1 MDTMA
6 TRDDV
11 TVRVDTELRAKARDL
26 GINMSRL
33 LEDTLREEV
42 ERREARAEAA
52 ADATE
57 EIRIDL
63 EDSEDRPYVGRFT
76 GRLLGEASDVF
87 AYLLA
92 DERVIVYDADKLQYW
107 EIDDLDVLQ
116 DWFRRDPGVYTEVM
130 HALGETPEVD
140 L

>member
-1 MDTMA
+1 MEIMA

-26 GINMSRL
+26 GINLSRL
-33 LEDTLREEV
+33 LEDTLRDEI
-42 ERREARAEAA
+42 ERLEARTAAA

-63 EDSEDRPYVGRFT
+63 EDREGRRYVGRFT
-76 GRLLGEASDVF
+76 GKLLGEARGTY
-87 AYLLA
+87 AYLLD
-92 DERVIVYDADKLQYW
+92 DERVIVYDVDRLQYW
-107 EIDDLDVLQ
+107 ENPTPLE
-116 DWFRRDPGVYTEVM
+116 DWFPHDPEVYIEIL
-130 HALGETPEVD
+130 HGLGEKPEVD